1 MRKKK
6 YNKPGRPTLYEK
18 EGLMILV
25 NELGEVF
32 KSYTE
37 AANRIGGRRSGVY
50 ACLRGTGN
58 RRTHMGYT
66 FKYVKKG
73 GR

>member
-6 YNKPGRPTLYEK
+6 YSRPGRPSLYES
-18 EGLMILV
+18 EGLEVLIV
-25 NELGEVF
+25 ELGETF
-32 KSYTE
+32 KSFSE
-37 AANRIGGRRSGVY
+37 AAARIGGRRSGVH

-66 FKYVKKG
+66 FKFVKK
-73 GR
+73 